1 MQRVRNIKFL
11 HDVRFQKHYHR
22 TLNAFHENTIDIVLA
37 TKYFPVIDIPI
48 PHIVSYRKTLCDAT
62 EDPTQHP
69 YYAKKH
75 ELYRY
80 FMNKFNITS
89 KTLCD
94 ANKNPTLHLH
104 RVTKHESFLSY
115 LDKFDI
121 ASENFLHAIAD
132 NNIKEEIDRQC
143 REHRIF
149 QFDGSDEKKTHY
161 QVLTAI
167 KQDPVMINC
176 CDIHEISLL
185 YRATYHEM
193 YGVMGLLFDYGA
205 DINQQHEMDISLLHL
220 AVMKGNPTMVK
231 FLLDAGIDK
240 EIKNVNGN
248 DAHDTAKML
257 LAQLIR
263 ADIFQM
269 IDRSQYYL
277 ADDYVEIINMLN
289 KN

>member
-1 MQRVRNIKFL
+1 MQRICNIKFL
-11 HDVRFQKHYHR
+11 HDVRFPKHFHR

-37 TKYFPVIDIPI
+37 AKYFPVIDIPI
-48 PHIVSYRKTLCDAT
+48 PHIVSYRKTLCNAT

-75 ELYRY
+75 ESYRY
-80 FMNKFNITS
+80 FMNKFDITS
-89 KTLCD
+89 KTLCN
-94 ANKNPTLHLH
+94 ANKSPTVHAH
-104 RVTKHESFLSY
+104 RVTKHESYLSY
-115 LDKFDI
+115 LNKFDI
-121 ASENFLHAIAD
+121 TSENFLHAIAD

-143 REHRIF
+143 HKHRLF
-149 QFDGSDEKKTHY
+149 QFDGSDEKTAHY

-167 KQDPVMINC
+167 KQDPVMINR

-185 YRATYHEM
+185 YRAIYYEM
-193 YGVMGLLFDYGA
+193 YGVIELLIGYGA
-205 DINQQHEMDISLLHL
+205 NINQQYEMDISLLHL
-220 AVMKGNPTMVK
+220 AVMKGNTTMVK

-248 DAHDTAKML
+248 DAYNTAKML

-269 IDRSQYYL
+269 IDRSHYYL
-277 ADDYVEIINMLN
+277 VDDYVEIINMLR
-289 KN
+289 